1 MASKKRKYSM
11 EKLNRAAQYLVDE
24 LKANGMLVMRYDSKS
39 SHSIY
44 LKVDD
49 GALGTIRI
57 SDHEGKPH
65 LGYKYNLIAGSAR
78 KTVRFGN
85 RPRHYCPLSDIIV
98 LRDKLLYDRDMMVT
112 RMGLSGYHSK
122 MVLSKQKGMRITE
135 NNARKGKDSFWT
147 DAKYV

>member
-24 LKANGMLVMRYDSKS
+24 LKANGMLVMRYDAKS
-39 SHSIY
+39 THSIY

-65 LGYKYNLIAGSAR
+65 LGYKYNLIAGTERRIVNVSDR
-78 KTVRFGN
+78 R
-85 RPRHYCPLSDIIV
+85 RYYCPLADIVI
-98 LRDKLLYDRDMMVT
+98 LKDKLVYDKQLMINRLGFNGYQA
-112 RMGLSGYHSK
+112 RMA
-122 MVLSKQKGMRITE
+122 LSKQKGLNMTANQASI
-135 NNARKGKDSFWT
+135 GKHTFWT
-147 DAKYV
+147 RAKYV